1 MLKEELGKKLKD
13 ARLVAGYTQK
23 ELAEKLEVSQP
34 VYQRF
39 EKGIYECNYEQL
51 KKLCEILDISADFL
65 LGRTEI

>member
-13 ARLVAGYTQK
+13 ARLIAGYTQK

-51 KKLCEILDISADFL
+51 KKICEILDISADFL